1 MTARRFIAT
10 RTRRFV
16 GPILMTLGLLTG
28 VGHLL
33 ASTPQRQPHM
43 SPLWDA
49 VTGYPAAALLFIVGI
64 ILTKQP
70 RRTRSTAPRTAI
82 HQIDRTTLM
91 YQPHEIPGLT
101 PQHTKSAGQE
111 SEVLYEER
119 LYPSFWIWF
128 ITVGLAFVPAV
139 VFAPIDML
147 IGVAA
152 SVLTLVGLIFALL
165 TSTPTIRVTP
175 TELRVGR
182 ARIER
187 QYVGRAQSFAGAN
200 ATAQRG
206 THLHGLAFLCI
217 RGWIDGVVR
226 IELSDK
232 EDRTPYWLVS
242 SRHAKKLS
250 HVLNGTEA

>member
-1 MTARRFIAT
+1 MTAKTLIAT
-10 RTRRFV
+10 RARRFV

-28 VGHLL
+28 VAHFLTT
-33 ASTPQRQPHM
+33 SPQRQPHM
-43 SPLWDA
+43 SALWDA
-49 VTGYPAAALLFIVGI
+49 ATGYPAAALLFIIGI
-64 ILTKQP
+64 ILTKP
-70 RRTRSTAPRTAI
+70 RRTRSRAADAAHHT
-82 HQIDRTTLM
+82 DRKTLM

-101 PQHTKSAGQE
+101 PQHTKSVGQE
-111 SEVLYEER
+111 GEVLYEER
-119 LYPSFWIWF
+119 LYPSFWIWV

-147 IGVAA
+147 IGVIA

-165 TSTPTIRVTP
+165 TSTPRIRVTP

-250 HVLNGTEA
+250 HVLNGTEE

>member
-1 MTARRFIAT
+1 MRRYA
-10 RTRRFV
+10 
-16 GPILMTLGLLTG
+16 GPILMTLGVLTG
-28 VGHLL
+28 VVHILV
-33 ASTPQRQPHM
+33 SSPQRQPHM
-43 SPLWDA
+43 SALWDV
-49 VTGYPAAALLFIVGI
+49 VTGYPLAALLFIVGT

-70 RRTRSTAPRTAI
+70 RGRSSSTPRTAT
-82 HQIDRTTLM
+82 HHIDRSPLM
-91 YQPHEIPGLT
+91 YQPPEIPGLT
-101 PQHTKSAGQE
+101 PQHTKFAGQE
-111 SEVLYEER
+111 GEVLYEER
-119 LYPSFWIWF
+119 LYPSFWIWV

-147 IGVAA
+147 IGVIA

-165 TSTPTIRVTP
+165 TSTPRIRVTP

-250 HVLNGTEA
+250 HVLNGTEE